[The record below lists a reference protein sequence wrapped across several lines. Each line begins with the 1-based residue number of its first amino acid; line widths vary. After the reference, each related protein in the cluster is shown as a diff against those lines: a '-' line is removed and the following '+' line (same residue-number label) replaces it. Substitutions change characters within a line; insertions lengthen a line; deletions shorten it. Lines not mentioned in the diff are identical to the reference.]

1 MSTQW
6 FTDESCLGCLVA
18 ESALTEAEGKAWA
31 LHPPG
36 ALRPAAHALGVPAAS
51 GWAQLACEAG
61 GAGLGRRQRVW
72 TGLEGQVGVGTVPV
86 QEQRKQP
93 KRASWH
99 QSRPPPCPCRAL
111 PPLMPGDTPRSC
123 QVQPFAPN
131 VGGGVPSGP
140 WAPNQLDSVGPDLSQ
155 ASLPPPP
162 ASPTHQCHVVTVTRG
177 VQLTRH
183 PSKGWQGAVAQ
194 APSQRGRMPQEG
206 RGWPFHGGGRI
217 RSWCC
222 CVSGP
227 RCDPVT
233 GSLGSSGGRRRASR
247 ICSLCRWKGSLE

>member
-1 MSTQW
+1 MDRLGGPGRSGHCPGTGAEEAAQ
-6 FTDESCLGCLVA
+6 ES
-18 ESALTEAEGKAWA
+18 
-31 LHPPG
+31 
-36 ALRPAAHALGVPAAS
+36 
-51 GWAQLACEAG
+51 QLAPVTSSSLSVP
-61 GAGLGRRQRVW
+61 GL
-72 TGLEGQVGVGTVPV
+72 T
-86 QEQRKQP
+86 
-93 KRASWH
+93 
-99 QSRPPPCPCRAL
+99 PP
-111 PPLMPGDTPRSC
+111 MPGDTPRSC

-206 RGWPFHGGGRI
+206 RGWPFHGRGRI